1 MDEMVAVEAL
11 QEQLLNLSKP
21 LAALDLPLLDAHG
34 ATLASDLL
42 VDEIPVIRSGQ
53 LIDSTQIAL
62 AASLGLDRLP
72 CRPHPR
78 VVIISAGDDLVEPG
92 SKLADAEDE
101 FESNSWFLT
110 TFAREVGAHAFRVHT
125 IPETAEQ
132 LKLVIED
139 QLVRADLI
147 VISGESKDESFD
159 LITSVISTL
168 GEIKIVTPNLAESS
182 KHSFGLIGPDK
193 TPVVALPGDPIS
205 AYISNELF
213 IRPMIRNMM
222 GLYDIHRP
230 ITRATLTN
238 DVASDSGKHA
248 FIRAILSTDNPNRR
262 LVTALPNQDDLIGL
276 SDATGLIV
284 MSEEATSFKAGEEV
298 DVLMLE
304 RRFN

>member
-1 MDEMVAVEAL
+1 MDEMVTVGAF

-42 VDEIPVIRSGQ
+42 VDEKPVIRSGQ
-53 LIDSTQIAL
+53 SIDSTQIAL

-92 SKLADAEDE
+92 SKLADADDE

-168 GEIKIVTPNLAESS
+168 GEIQIVTPKLAESS

-193 TPVVALPGDPIS
+193 TPVVVLPGDPIS
-205 AYISNELF
+205 NFLSAELF
-213 IRPMIRNMM
+213 IRPMITKMLTGVNTDKPNKKVKLTKSVTSPSGVVSYIRGELNADGQVSPLANQESLMT
-222 GLYDIHRP
+222 LSKANCL
-230 ITRATLTN
+230 ITLGEKEEKLN
-238 DVASDSGKHA
+238 SGDSVN
-248 FIRAILSTDNPNRR
+248 ILK
-262 LVTALPNQDDLIGL
+262 LNQD
-276 SDATGLIV
+276 
-284 MSEEATSFKAGEEV
+284 
-298 DVLMLE
+298 
-304 RRFN
+304 RR

>member
-147 VISGESKDESFD
+147 VISGESKDDSFD

-193 TPVVALPGDPIS
+193 TPVVVLPGDPIS
-205 AYISNELF
+205 NFLSAELF
-213 IRPMIRNMM
+213 IGPMIKKMLTGVNKESQSKKVK
-222 GLYDIHRP
+222 LTKS
-230 ITRATLTN
+230 IT
-238 DVASDSGKHA
+238 SPSGKVSY
-248 FIRAILSTDNPNRR
+248 IRGDLNADGQVSP
-262 LVTALPNQDDLIGL
+262 LVDQE
-276 SDATGLIV
+276 S
-284 MSEEATSFKAGEEV
+284 
-298 DVLMLE
+298 
-304 RRFN
+304 